1 MKRLEIMI
9 NKKFVASLTIPAR
22 NSGNKTVA
30 SVAVNSNLCV
40 FVANKFRG
48 VFVPTK
54 VVASSVEDFYL
65 VSAEVHT

>member
-1 MKRLEIMI
+1 MI

-22 NSGNKTVA
+22 NSGNETVA